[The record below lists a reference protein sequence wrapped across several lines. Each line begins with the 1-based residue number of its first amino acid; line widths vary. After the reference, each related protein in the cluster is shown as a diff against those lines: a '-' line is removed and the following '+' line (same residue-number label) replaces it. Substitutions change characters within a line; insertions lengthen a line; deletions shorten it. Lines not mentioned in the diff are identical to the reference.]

1 MTAPGPVP
9 RPAEP
14 RPRPAA
20 GVPLT
25 PARRRRIR
33 DRNLTLLRLAWGLM
47 ALALLAFTLWQPGDW
62 PVKLGAW
69 VLLTLLADE
78 SGGWYG
84 YLGTALGVLP
94 YFSSHA
100 PPAQWLVILPLV
112 GAALIAGLI
121 VKHAGGPLVLPFAFA
136 AFALPILLTERLG
149 PSLDTTLTLPS
160 NAQFRASSLGLA
172 AAALAFSFV
181 RQALGIYLRR
191 RAEQPHPVS
200 APPLPD
206 AGLPDA

>member
-1 MTAPGPVP
+1 
-9 RPAEP
+9 
-14 RPRPAA
+14 
-20 GVPLT
+20 
-25 PARRRRIR
+25 
-33 DRNLTLLRLAWGLM
+33 
-47 ALALLAFTLWQPGDW
+47 
-62 PVKLGAW
+62 

-136 AFALPILLTERLG
+136 AFSLPILLTERLG

-191 RAEQPHPVS
+191 RAEQPHPVT
-200 APPLPD
+200 PLPD